1 MISRTRL
8 FFALRNNEY
17 SGTPLI
23 LSPIGPK
30 KFGAINGVGSNFKT
44 YEL

>member
-8 FFALRNNEY
+8 FFALIGNNEY

-23 LSPIGPK
+23 LSPMGQK
-30 KFGAINGVGSNFKT
+30 NLAILMG
-44 YEL
+44 

>member
-8 FFALRNNEY
+8 FFALGNNEY

-23 LSPIGPK
+23 LSTMGRK
-30 KFGAINGVGSNFKT
+30 NLAILMG
-44 YEL
+44 